1 MLEKAI
7 ERYLSNTFEKKG
19 SKKEKGRIFSLFS
32 LDRCDVIAVPV
43 YSGFQMTVEYSLP
56 ESIFLPTAAGANCV
70 MNQPGFPAITCHL
83 LKARKITRKRCDWIW
98 FSSSLVE
105 KLTRNFL
112 ADHSIRNRVLTFD
125 SFENCCIWKKNHL
138 IKYIWTT
145 LFFFTCQRWFG
156 VYWSV
161 HCPGYRNYE
170 PRGEQNINSWRV
182 WVVEKSQAWPTRNCF
197 FSRSLQLHLPGK
209 MFLIDWLMVPSHEQ
223 QPNGS
228 S

>member
-1 MLEKAI
+1 MLELYFRGVNYAKDGAFDGNYFNVELLLLAFHFMLEKAI

-56 ESIFLPTAAGANCV
+56 ESIFLPIAAGANCA

-112 ADHSIRNRVLTFD
+112 ADHSVRNRVLTFD
-125 SFENCCIWKKNHL
+125 SFENCCI
-138 IKYIWTT
+138 
-145 LFFFTCQRWFG
+145 
-156 VYWSV
+156 
-161 HCPGYRNYE
+161 
-170 PRGEQNINSWRV
+170 
-182 WVVEKSQAWPTRNCF
+182 
-197 FSRSLQLHLPGK
+197 
-209 MFLIDWLMVPSHEQ
+209 
-223 QPNGS
+223 
-228 S
+228 